1 MGRSNSSV
9 QKLHEKKKNIENAVR
24 IARENQVKF
33 FNLFK
38 KGIFFIKFFY
48 RNLVICHQIVKFNLI
63 TKSIKILQKN
73 LYI

>member
-38 KGIFFIKFFY
+38 K
-48 RNLVICHQIVKFNLI
+48 
-63 TKSIKILQKN
+63 
-73 LYI
+73 